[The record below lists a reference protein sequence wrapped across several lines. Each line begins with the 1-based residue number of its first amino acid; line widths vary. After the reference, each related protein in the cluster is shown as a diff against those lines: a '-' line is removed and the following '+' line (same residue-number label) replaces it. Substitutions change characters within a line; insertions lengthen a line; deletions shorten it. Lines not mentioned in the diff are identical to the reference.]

1 MRSLLFLLALL
12 IALGVPVSD
21 VRGEVQINLE
31 GLLSSVDVPKAPPGL
46 DSHLFHL
53 WLRSQGVALPQ
64 AEPVPSPPDSVQVVV
79 EAVPGAGDAAA
90 QAIVRLGG
98 TVQTRYQDLVQGM
111 VPTARLMD
119 LWRDWSVFRLR
130 LPYRPL
136 TTAVVSE
143 GLGVVGA
150 GAWHRAGLTGRG
162 VKVAVIDVGFAGA
175 EGLRGRELPIDF
187 VHRDFTSPR
196 APSRCDPGVEGVH
209 GTAVAE
215 IVHDMAPGA
224 QLLLARVSTDVE
236 FAQAVDWALG
246 QGAQVVNLSA
256 VFLGAPPAG
265 ARAPGDAIGQAVER
279 ATQAGIFWVNSA
291 GNHSQHHWI
300 GTATDADEDGFMEF
314 APGVELNPVRFPD
327 YTISCVVIV
336 LKWDEPWQGAC
347 TDYKLLVAYYDPS
360 RQPRVLPPFDDTQDC
375 SPASRP
381 LEVGFVEGPIET
393 YDRSL
398 YVAVGVPRGAPPR
411 RLQLI
416 VSEGQL
422 DLSRPEGSVLPPAD
436 RADVVAVGAVHHS
449 RPSTLEAFSSRGPT
463 WDGRIKPD
471 LVAPDG
477 VSTVSSGYY
486 GRPFG
491 GTSAASPHVAGAAA
505 LVLQAHPDW
514 TAQQVRQ
521 FLEGRARDLGSPG
534 KDNLYG
540 AGLLQMG
547 EPPPTAST
555 SLRWGDVD
563 CDGSFSAVDA
573 LMILR
578 VVVGLPVEVRE
589 RCPRLGQDIGPWPR

>member
-1 MRSLLFLLALL
+1 MRRLLFLMVLL
-12 IALGVPVSD
+12 IALGMPIEQ
-21 VRGEVQINLE
+21 VRSGIEVELK
-31 GLLSSVDVPKAPPGL
+31 GLLSSTDVPKAPPGM

-90 QAIVRLGG
+90 QAMVRLGG

-119 LWRDWSVFRLR
+119 LWQDWSVFRVR

-150 GAWHRAGLTGRG
+150 DAWHRAGLTGRG
-162 VKVAVIDVGFAGA
+162 VKVAVIDGGFAGV
-175 EGLRGRELPIDF
+175 EQLRGRELPSDF

-196 APSRCDPGVEGVH
+196 PPSLCRSGEEDVH

-215 IVHDMAPGA
+215 IVHDMAPDA
-224 QLLLARVSTDVE
+224 QLLLARFSTDVE
-236 FAQAVDWALG
+236 FAQAVDWALQ

-256 VFLGAPPAG
+256 GFPYAPPAG
-265 ARAPGDAIGQAVER
+265 AQAADDIVGQAVDR
-279 ATQAGIFWVNSA
+279 AVQAGVFWANAA
-291 GNHSQHHWI
+291 GNEAQRHWI
-300 GTATDADEDGFMEF
+300 GTATDADGDGLMEF
-314 APGVELNPVRFPD
+314 APGVEFNRVRFP
-327 YTISCVVIV
+327 YYVISCAAII

-347 TDYKLLVAYYDPS
+347 TDYELLVFYYDS
-360 RQPRVLPPFDDTQDC
+360 FGQLRRLPPGNATQDC
-375 SPASRP
+375 SPASLP
-381 LEVGFVEGPIET
+381 LERVLVEGPLLT

-398 YVAVGVPRGAPPR
+398 HVAVGVPRGAPPR
-411 RLQLI
+411 RLQLLVYPPGRPYI
-416 VSEGQL
+416 W
-422 DLSRPEGSVLPPAD
+422 RPEGSVMPPAD
-436 RADVVAVGAVHHS
+436 RAGVVAVGAVHYS
-449 RPSTLEAFSSRGPT
+449 RPSTLEDFSSRGPT

-477 VSTVSSGYY
+477 VSTVSDPD
-486 GRPFG
+486 PFY

-547 EPPPTAST
+547 EPPSPTST

-563 CDGSFSAVDA
+563 CDGSISAVDA

-578 VVVGLPVEVRE
+578 TVVGLPVQGRE
-589 RCPRLGQDIGPWPR
+589 SCPRVGQDIGPWPR